1 MTVIIPLAGYGIRL
15 RPLSF
20 SIPKPL
26 LLCGGDTVLGWIL
39 ESIKTLSPS
48 EIVLVI
54 GYKGDIIRDW
64 VRERYGNLPVKWVVQ
79 EEAKGLGHA
88 VWMAKGIVSS
98 ESEVLIY
105 LGDSIFDLEQD
116 IIKEGKDNFIGVR
129 EVEDPERFGIVKVKG
144 DTIVDIEEKPEKP
157 SSNLAAVGLYYIKKW
172 ELLYRHLDYLI
183 TEDIKTKG
191 EYQLTDAFKLMMEK
205 GDTELKKLTVA
216 RWHDCG
222 NINSLLRTNAAILKD
237 CPKWCKNKKQ
247 IKNFS
252 YISDSSVLKNS
263 NVGPFVTVGGNSLI
277 EKSSIENSII
287 GNAAK
292 IVNSDIFDSVIGDGV
307 EIVNAKGK
315 FIVGSNSLITG
326 KECS

>member
-20 SIPKPL
+20 STPKPL
-26 LLCGGDTVLGWIL
+26 LLCGGDSVLGWIL
-39 ESIKTLSPS
+39 ESIQPLSPS

-64 VRERYGNLPVKWVVQ
+64 VRERFGNLPVEWVVQ

-88 VWMAKGIVSS
+88 VWMAKEIVSP

-105 LGDSIFDLEQD
+105 LGDSIFDLEQNT
-116 IIKEGKDNFIGVR
+116 IKEGKDNFIGVR
-129 EVEDPERFGIVKVKG
+129 EVEDPERFGIVKAKG
-144 DTIVDIEEKPEKP
+144 DTIVDLEEKPENP
-157 SSNLAAVGLYYIKKW
+157 SSNLAAVGLYHIKRW
-172 ELLYRHLDYLI
+172 ELLFRHLDYLI
-183 TEDIKTKG
+183 EKDIKTKG
-191 EYQLTDAFKLMMEK
+191 EYQLTDAFKFMIEK
-205 GDTELKKLTVA
+205 EDIKLKSLTVA

-237 CPKWCKNKKQ
+237 CPKWFKNKKQ

-252 YISDSSVLKNS
+252 YISNSSILKNS
-263 NVGPFVTVGGNSLI
+263 NIEHFVTVGENSLI
-277 EKSSIENSII
+277 EKSNIKNSIV
-287 GNAAK
+287 GNAVK
-292 IVNSDIFDSVIGDGV
+292 IVNSDILDSVIGDGT
-307 EIVNAKGK
+307 EIINAKGK
-315 FIVGSNSLITG
+315 FIVGSNSLIKG